1 MTIGEV
7 IELVM
12 NILAFLKDALA
23 KLNEKKEA

>member
-12 NILAFLKDALA
+12 NILAFVKDALA
-23 KLNEKKEA
+23 KLAEKKEA

>member
-12 NILAFLKDALA
+12 NIIPFVKDILA
-23 KLNEKKEA
+23 KLFEKKEA